1 MLLSTPLPH
10 CKHQQGSTLIEV
22 LIAIVIFSCGILGLI
37 GLQANM
43 TRAASDAK
51 YRAEAGFIAQQRIS
65 AIWLD
70 PASAP
75 NFGETDTDISTS
87 TGLPGGLRTTQRGGP
102 ECNNN
107 LSCFLVKVEWQQPG
121 SNERH
126 SVTMIAH
133 VVGNS

>member
-1 MLLSTPLPH
+1 MRLSTPQPH
-10 CKHQQGSTLIEV
+10 RKHQQGSTLIEV
-22 LIAIVIFSCGILGLI
+22 LIAIVVFSCGILGLI

-51 YRAEAGFIAQQRIS
+51 YRAEAGFVAQKRIS
-65 AIWLD
+65 DIWLNQ
-70 PASAP
+70 ANVA
-75 NFGETDTDISTS
+75 NFGEANTDISAS

-107 LSCFLVKVEWQQPG
+107 LSCFLIKVEWQQPG

-133 VVGNS
+133 VI